1 MHFLRAPFN
10 IKWFL
15 VKSQLFKNKYL
26 GRTKIEIPSGKT
38 EKKTSNSTFFRVSS
52 DLQGVPEITYQKED
66 LLSSPYFS
74 QLS

>member
-38 EKKTSNSTFFRVSS
+38 EKKTSNSKVNAMQNSSKFFYVNFFMES
-52 DLQGVPEITYQKED
+52 DAV
-66 LLSSPYFS
+66 
-74 QLS
+74 